1 MHGAWL
7 NYRSMTADP
16 SLKEQK
22 LKPGTVKR
30 IFSFAKPYQVSIY
43 VYLATVVVDA
53 ALIVATPLLLKKL
66 IDDGVMPKDSSVVTQ
81 LAFFVALIAV
91 ADAAFNMLGRYF
103 SSRIGEGLIY
113 DLRSLVFAHVQKQ
126 SIAFFTRTQTGAL
139 ISRINSDVIGA
150 QQAFTSTL
158 SGLVSN
164 VVSLLLVGITMLIL
178 SWQITIFS
186 LLMLPLFLIPTKW
199 VGRRLQSLTR
209 ESFTLNS
216 EMSSTMT
223 ERFNVSG
230 AMLVSLYG
238 QPLREEAGFR
248 VRARRVADIG
258 IKTAMLN
265 RLFFIALTSVAAI
278 ATAIAYGIGGHLAIN
293 GGLTVGTLLA
303 ITALLARLYGPLTA
317 LSNVRIDVMTSLVSF
332 ERVFEVLDLEPMVK
346 DRSGAIA
353 LKSSKGKIE
362 FKNVDFSY
370 PNAQEI
376 SLASLESVAK
386 AETVT
391 SGIVLKGLTFTV
403 EPGTTTALVGPS
415 GAGKTTISA
424 LIPRL
429 YDVTGGSI
437 KIDGNDIRDVTL
449 ESLRNSIGVVMQDA
463 HLFHETI
470 VENLR
475 YAKQDATQDQMQ
487 SACEAA
493 QIWDLIKSLPNGFE
507 TMVGERGHRL
517 SGGEKQRLAIA
528 RLLLKSPSIVILDE
542 ATAHL
547 DSENEQLVHAALSHA
562 LKGRTSIVI
571 AHRLSTVREADQILV
586 LDKGVIVEQG
596 KHDELIARGGLYSEL
611 KFCHKRSI
619 HQRIATAA
627 RRPYEDHRLTQVI
640 AQGQQEL
647 IAGGIHLLSRCN
659 IFQFLVEIGHLIY

>member
-1 MHGAWL
+1 MSMHAAWMTH
-7 NYRSMTADP
+7 RSMTADP
-16 SLKEQK
+16 SVKEQK

-30 IFSFAKPYQVSIY
+30 IFSFARPYRTNIFI
-43 VYLATVVVDA
+43 YLATVVVDA
-53 ALIVATPLLLKKL
+53 GLIVATPLLLKRL
-66 IDDGVMPKDSSVVTQ
+66 IDDGVIPKDPSVVTN
-81 LAFFVALIAV
+81 LAILVGILAI
-91 ADAAFNMLGRYF
+91 ADAAINMLGRYF

-150 QQAFTSTL
+150 QQAFTATL
-158 SGLVSN
+158 SGVVSN
-164 VVSLLLVGITMLIL
+164 VVSLVLVTITMLIL

-186 LLMLPLFLIPTKW
+186 LLLLPVFLIPTKW

-209 ESFTLNS
+209 ESFGVNA

-230 AMLVSLYG
+230 AMLVALYG
-238 QPLREEAGFR
+238 EPDREREYFR
-248 VRARRVADIG
+248 SRARRVADIG
-258 IKTAMLN
+258 IKMAMLN

-278 ATAIAYGIGGHLAIN
+278 ATAFAYGIGGHLAIE
-293 GGLTVGTLLA
+293 GGVTVGTLLA

-346 DRSGAIA
+346 DRENAVV
-353 LKSSKGKIE
+353 LKTTEPRIE

-370 PNAQEI
+370 PRAEEI
-376 SLASLESVAK
+376 SLASLESAAK
-386 AETVT
+386 AETVQ
-391 SGIVLKGLTFTV
+391 SGQVLRDLSFV
-403 EPGTTTALVGPS
+403 AAPGTMTALVGPS

-424 LIPRL
+424 LLPRL
-429 YDVTGGSI
+429 YDVTEGSI
-437 KIDGNDIRDVTL
+437 SIDGHDIKDLTL
-449 ESLRNSIGVVMQDA
+449 ESLRDSIGVVMQDA

-470 VENLR
+470 AENLR
-475 YAKQDATQDQMQ
+475 YAKQDATEEEMMQ
-487 SACEAA
+487 ACKSA
-493 QIWDLIKSLPNGFE
+493 QIWKLIESLPNGLE

-528 RLLLKSPSIVILDE
+528 RLLLKSPAVVILDE

-547 DSENEQLVHAALSHA
+547 DSENEQLVHAALQTA

-571 AHRLSTVREADQILV
+571 AHRLSTVRDADQILV
-586 LDKGVIVEQG
+586 LEKGAIVERG
-596 KHDELIARGGLYSEL
+596 THEELVAKGGLYSEL
-611 KFCHKRSI
+611 YNR
-619 HQRIATAA
+619 Q
-627 RRPYEDHRLTQVI
+627 DLT
-640 AQGQQEL
+640 GT
-647 IAGGIHLLSRCN
+647 SN
-659 IFQFLVEIGHLIY
+659 

>member
-1 MHGAWL
+1 MSMHGAWL

-43 VYLATVVVDA
+43 IYLATVVVDA

-66 IDDGVMPKDSSVVTQ
+66 IDDGVIPKDSSIVTQ
-81 LAFFVALIAV
+81 LAFFVALIAI

-164 VVSLLLVGITMLIL
+164 IVSLILVGITMLIL
-178 SWQITIFS
+178 SWQITVFS

-238 QPLREEAGFR
+238 QPSQEEAGFR

-346 DRSGAIA
+346 ERSEAIA
-353 LKSSKGKIE
+353 LNASRGKIE
-362 FKNVDFSY
+362 FKNVRFSY
-370 PNAQEI
+370 PNADEI

-391 SGIVLKGLTFTV
+391 SGEVLKGISFVV

-429 YDVTGGSI
+429 YDVTKGSI
-437 KIDGNDIRDVTL
+437 EVDGNDIRDLTL
-449 ESLRNSIGVVMQDA
+449 ESLRGSIGVVMQDA

-470 VENLR
+470 SENLR
-475 YAKQDATQDQMQ
+475 YANQDATEAQMQ
-487 SACEAA
+487 KACEAA
-493 QIWDLIKSLPNGFE
+493 QIWDLVQSLPNRFE

-547 DSENEQLVHAALSHA
+547 DSENEQLVHAALSNA

-586 LDKGVIVEQG
+586 LEKGEIVEQG
-596 KHDELIARGGLYSEL
+596 KHDQLIASGGLYSEL
-611 KFCHKRSI
+611 YNR
-619 HQRIATAA
+619 Q
-627 RRPYEDHRLTQVI
+627 DLTGSTNQNPPV
-640 AQGQQEL
+640 
-647 IAGGIHLLSRCN
+647 HD
-659 IFQFLVEIGHLIY
+659 

>member
-1 MHGAWL
+1 MHAAWMTH
-7 NYRSMTADP
+7 RSMTADP
-16 SLKEQK
+16 SVKEQK

-30 IFSFAKPYQVSIY
+30 IFSFARPYRTNIII
-43 VYLATVVVDA
+43 YLATVVVDA
-53 ALIVATPLLLKKL
+53 GLIVATPLLLKRL
-66 IDDGVMPKDSSVVTQ
+66 IDEGVIPKDPSVVTN
-81 LAFFVALIAV
+81 LAILVGLIAI

-150 QQAFTSTL
+150 QQAFTATL
-158 SGLVSN
+158 SGVVSN
-164 VVSLLLVGITMLIL
+164 VVSLVLVTITMLIL

-186 LLMLPLFLIPTKW
+186 LLLLPVFLIPTKW

-209 ESFTLNS
+209 ESFGVNA

-230 AMLVSLYG
+230 AMLVALYG
-238 QPLREEAGFR
+238 EPDREREYFR
-248 VRARRVADIG
+248 SRARRVADIG
-258 IKTAMLN
+258 IKMAMLN

-278 ATAIAYGIGGHLAIN
+278 ATAFAYGIGGHLAIQ
-293 GGLTVGTLLA
+293 GGVTVGTLLA

-346 DRSGAIA
+346 NRDNAVV
-353 LKSSKGKIE
+353 LKTTEPKIE
-362 FKNVDFSY
+362 FKNVNFSY
-370 PNAQEI
+370 PRAEEI
-376 SLASLESVAK
+376 SLASLESAAK
-386 AETVT
+386 AETVQ
-391 SGIVLKGLTFTV
+391 SGQVLRDLSFV
-403 EPGTTTALVGPS
+403 AAPGTMTALVGPS

-424 LIPRL
+424 LLPRL
-429 YDVTGGSI
+429 YDVTDGSI
-437 KIDGNDIRDVTL
+437 SIDGHDIRDLTL
-449 ESLRNSIGVVMQDA
+449 ESLRDSIGVVMQDA

-470 VENLR
+470 AENLR
-475 YAKQDATQDQMQ
+475 YAKQDATEEEMIQ
-487 SACEAA
+487 ACKSA
-493 QIWDLIKSLPNGFE
+493 QIWKLIDSLPNRFE

-528 RLLLKSPSIVILDE
+528 RLLLKSPSVVILDE

-547 DSENEQLVHAALSHA
+547 DSENEQLVHAALQTA

-571 AHRLSTVREADQILV
+571 AHRLSTVRDADQILV
-586 LDKGVIVEQG
+586 LDKGTIVERG
-596 KHDELIARGGLYSEL
+596 THDELVAQGGLYSEL
-611 KFCHKRSI
+611 YNR
-619 HQRIATAA
+619 QDLTGAA
-627 RRPYEDHRLTQVI
+627 
-640 AQGQQEL
+640 
-647 IAGGIHLLSRCN
+647 N
-659 IFQFLVEIGHLIY
+659 

>member
-43 VYLATVVVDA
+43 IYLATVVVDA

-66 IDDGVMPKDSSVVTQ
+66 IDDGVIPKDSSVVTQ
-81 LAFFVALIAV
+81 LAFFVALIAI

-113 DLRSLVFAHVQKQ
+113 DLRSLVFSHVQKQ

-178 SWQITIFS
+178 SWQITVFS

-199 VGRRLQSLTR
+199 VGRRLQALTR

-346 DRSGAIA
+346 DRNGAIV
-353 LKSSKGKIE
+353 LNSSKGKIE
-362 FKNVDFSY
+362 FKNVGFSY

-391 SGIVLKGLTFTV
+391 SGIVLKGLSFIV

-429 YDVTGGSI
+429 YDVTDGSI
-437 KIDGNDIRDVTL
+437 TIDGNDIRDVTL

-463 HLFHETI
+463 HLFHESI
-470 VENLR
+470 AENLR
-475 YAKQDATQDQMQ
+475 YAKQDATQEEMQ

-493 QIWDLIKSLPNGFE
+493 QIWDLVNSLPNGFE

-547 DSENEQLVHAALSHA
+547 DSENEQLVHAALSNA

-611 KFCHKRSI
+611 YNRQDLTGTTNKNSSI
-619 HQRIATAA
+619 N
-627 RRPYEDHRLTQVI
+627 E
-640 AQGQQEL
+640 
-647 IAGGIHLLSRCN
+647 
-659 IFQFLVEIGHLIY
+659 

>member
-30 IFSFAKPYQVSIY
+30 IFSFAKPYQLSIY
-43 VYLATVVVDA
+43 IYLATVVVDA

-66 IDDGVMPKDSSVVTQ
+66 IDDGVIPKDSSVVTQ
-81 LAFFVALIAV
+81 LAFFVALIAI

-164 VVSLLLVGITMLIL
+164 VVSLVLVGITMLIL

-248 VRARRVADIG
+248 VHARRVADIG

-386 AETVT
+386 AETVA
-391 SGIVLKGLTFTV
+391 SGIALKGLTFTV

-437 KIDGNDIRDVTL
+437 QIDGNDIRDVTL

-470 VENLR
+470 GENLR

-493 QIWDLIKSLPNGFE
+493 QIWDLIKSLPNGFD

-547 DSENEQLVHAALSHA
+547 DSENEELVHAALSNA
-562 LKGRTSIVI
+562 LKGRTSLVI
-571 AHRLSTVREADQILV
+571 AHRLSTVREANQILV

-596 KHDELIARGGLYSEL
+596 KHDELIAGGGLYSEL
-611 KFCHKRSI
+611 YNR
-619 HQRIATAA
+619 Q
-627 RRPYEDHRLTQVI
+627 D
-640 AQGQQEL
+640 
-647 IAGGIHLLSRCN
+647 LSGTTN
-659 IFQFLVEIGHLIY
+659 